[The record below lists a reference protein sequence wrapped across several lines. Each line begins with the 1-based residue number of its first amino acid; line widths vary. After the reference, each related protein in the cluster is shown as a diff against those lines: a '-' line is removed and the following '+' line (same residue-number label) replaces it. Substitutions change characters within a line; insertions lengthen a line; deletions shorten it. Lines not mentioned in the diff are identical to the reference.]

1 MPFLKK
7 LEVRDLTSKYGHS
20 QRGVVALEPIR
31 RGELVIECDMSMCS
45 YYPLDDPRNKMNRA
59 EVLALIEKYPES
71 NDFILSYT
79 YMLDDDLFHVPRN
92 YVTQEITDE
101 CVFFNHSCDPNC
113 GFATDDEFTVMA
125 IRDINP
131 GEELTYHYGCLDSET
146 TLSTNFVCKCGTHNC
161 VGELKYD
168 FWRDPEWQKKYEQYS
183 GDYIKRKIRKLH
195 QEQAPT
201 S

>member
-7 LEVRDLTSKYGHS
+7 LEVRDLASKYGHS

-45 YYPLDDPRNKMNRA
+45 YYPLDDPRNKMSRT

-92 YVTQEITDE
+92 YVTQELTDE

-146 TLSTNFVCKCGTHNC
+146 TLSTNFVCKCGTYNC

-195 QEQAPT
+195 QEQAQK